1 MIKLILVLA
10 SVVLIGWFLLEI
22 MCMVFFNV
30 LLVFYMSLRICF
42 FVFKSAFVEELQ
54 YSQKKQWSFSPHGT
68 IIFFWKVALYFCI
81 KKAEKSC
88 AIYNFS
94 FLVYI
99 IIYWGKVYILV
110 LINMYVYIEKICMI
124 VWKLSYNLFFC
135 VY

>member
-1 MIKLILVLA
+1 M
-10 SVVLIGWFLLEI
+10 
-22 MCMVFFNV
+22 
-30 LLVFYMSLRICF
+30 
-42 FVFKSAFVEELQ
+42 
-54 YSQKKQWSFSPHGT
+54 
-68 IIFFWKVALYFCI
+68 VALYFCI

-124 VWKLSYNLFFC
+124 VWKLSYNLFFLC
-135 VY
+135 ILELNGRKNVLC